1 MSKINYDDLFQTAV
15 LLTQYKDEKTI
26 SLKAIQFAFKILYIK
41 NSLFKKALSN
51 ATKYVT
57 FFTSFDCSTTEFKK
71 ASNKINEKKFTGK
84 LIDIKKEK
92 KYLVLELTD
101 RLKDVCDDQIC
112 WLKQDFIKEMND
124 LDAQEQTFRPEGPQG
139 HFTWLNTTNIDQIMS
154 QYEEKYKDFKFFG
167 AIPIDF
173 DEIPQYGIRKLNFDN
188 YKKRYLKN
196 FNIY

>member
-188 YKKRYLKN
+188 YKKRYLK
-196 FNIY
+196 FF